1 MREEETVSIHLYF
14 HLHVPTQAFE
24 FQKYTVIVQL
34 SRRSSRLPLTLTTM
48 RRAYA
53 KFSKKTSLISLPV
66 NLGQPLLGPDRS
78 PSLLMENGLLS
89 MLGSLGWQVIQVPDI
104 INSTAMTYTDQ
115 TSITPKAKNC
125 AQVGQI
131 CHKIYEQLAEHAATD
146 NFLLILGGDHC
157 IPIGTIPAI
166 VKHRPSTGV
175 VWVDAHA
182 DINSPQT
189 TMSGNMHGMPVSFL
203 LNEVQNVKSL
213 PSMSWFNPP
222 YLKPRDIVYVG
233 LR

>member
-1 MREEETVSIHLYF
+1 
-14 HLHVPTQAFE
+14 
-24 FQKYTVIVQL
+24 
-34 SRRSSRLPLTLTTM
+34 M
-48 RRAYA
+48 RRAFTKY
-53 KFSKKTSLISLPV
+53 SKTTSLISLPV
-66 NLGQPLLGPDRS
+66 SLGQPLLGPDRS
-78 PSLLMENGLLS
+78 PSMLMDNGLLS
-89 MLGSLGWQVIQVPDI
+89 MLGNLGWRVLQAPDI
-104 INSTAMTYTDQ
+104 ISTAMKHD
-115 TSITPKAKNC
+115 SFNDIHTPKAKNC

-131 CHKIYEQLAEHAATD
+131 CQKIYDQVSEHAATD

-166 VKHRPSTGV
+166 IKHRPSTGV

-182 DINSPQT
+182 DINTPQT

-203 LNEVQNVKSL
+203 LNEVQNVQSL